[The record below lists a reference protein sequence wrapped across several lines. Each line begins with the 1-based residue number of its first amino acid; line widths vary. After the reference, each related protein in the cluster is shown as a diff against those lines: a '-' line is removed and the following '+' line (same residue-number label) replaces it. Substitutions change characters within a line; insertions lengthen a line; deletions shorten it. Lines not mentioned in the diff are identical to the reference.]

1 MLLQQVGKE
10 EVTKIKNVAKTSK
23 PIERV
28 KKEKEKKNNPENK
41 CKTIEKRKIEQ
52 IGTIKLDGRQYSY
65 PMDSYGVMKMS
76 ELHNTK
82 QNAIISKI

>member
-1 MLLQQVGKE
+1 MGKE

-52 IGTIKLDGRQYSY
+52 IGTIKLDGR
-65 PMDSYGVMKMS
+65 
-76 ELHNTK
+76 
-82 QNAIISKI
+82 

>member
-1 MLLQQVGKE
+1 MLPKLPNQLKE
-10 EVTKIKNVAKTSK
+10 LKRK
-23 PIERV
+23 R
-28 KKEKEKKNNPENK
+28 KKENNPENK

-76 ELHNTK
+76 ELHNAK